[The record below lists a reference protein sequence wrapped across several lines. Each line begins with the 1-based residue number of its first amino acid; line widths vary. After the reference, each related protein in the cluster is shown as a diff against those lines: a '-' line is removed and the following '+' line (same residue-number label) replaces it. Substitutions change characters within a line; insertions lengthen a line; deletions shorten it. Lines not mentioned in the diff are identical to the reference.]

1 MLPLDD
7 RDGVIWLNG
16 KTVPWRDA
24 KVHVCA
30 HSLHYGN
37 AVFEGERA
45 YGGKVFKGTAHSRR
59 LHASAALTSL
69 SLPYSVEE
77 LDAAK
82 TAVLTGNKFT
92 DAYVRVIAWRGPEAL
107 GVSAAGTKTHVAVI
121 TWEWPS
127 YYGGGSIKLKTSR
140 WKRPS
145 PESAPTAAKCAGLY
159 VICTLARD
167 EAVAAGFQDAFMLDY
182 RGRVAEATG
191 ANLFFVMDGEL
202 HTPDPDCFL
211 NGITRQ
217 TVIELAR
224 EHGLKVVERAIWPD
238 ELEKATEV
246 FITGT
251 AVEVT
256 AVGGIDAREYPVGPV
271 TRKLQAE
278 YAKRVRE

>member
-16 KTVPWRDA
+16 TLVPWREA

-45 YGGKVFKGTAHSRR
+45 YGGKVFRGTDHSHR
-59 LHASAALTSL
+59 LHASAKLTSL
-69 SLPYSVEE
+69 TLPYSVEE

-82 TAVLTGNKFT
+82 AAVLAGNKFT
-92 DAYVRVIAWRGPEAL
+92 DAYVRMIAWRGPEAL

-127 YYGGGSIKLKTSR
+127 YYGGGSIRLKTSK

-217 TVIELAR
+217 TVIDLAR
-224 EHGLKVVERAIWPD
+224 GQGFKVVERPIWPD
-238 ELEKATEV
+238 ELEMATEV

-256 AVGGIDAREYPVGPV
+256 AVGGIDGREYPVGPV
-271 TRKLQAE
+271 TKRLQAE
-278 YAKRVRE
+278 YAKRVRQ